1 MENYKE
7 LPEITFGGT
16 TWLVDTAEFQ
26 LLEKGNLSNNIE
38 GSELMYTPMGYSFI
52 YSKSLKG
59 IINDDEFMSNN
70 FTGAQIKN
78 DIMYVQIPQ
87 FVDMDM
93 KGVAS
98 KYGWAPD
105 DLLGRIDYEIMVDRR
120 PYMDS
125 DEPLRGIF
133 NDVIFEKYRDAG
145 KSVVELPMDEYLKS
159 HLVLVKEFLDE
170 VPQAAEKIEQDR
182 PDLKK
187 SIDEIYEKLTK
198 GDEARIAKQQIS
210 DVAVGFEN
218 ALFEFDFKN
227 FNLIEIGNPS
237 NIIET
242 GKMTDTGSGYEFYY
256 DPEKKNIAH
265 VQEGFK
271 EGSVGPYLVR
281 MGYFTILH
289 PSRVAK
295 AHNIP
300 LDQVMGR
307 TDREFIAN
315 QKFRESVKQKPN
327 DTPRQDRRRRR
338 GLGK

>member
-1 MENYKE
+1 MENFKE
-7 LPEITFGGT
+7 LPEITFGGV
-16 TWLVDTAEFQ
+16 TWLVDTAGFQ
-26 LLEKGNLSNNIE
+26 LLEKGNLGNNIE
-38 GSELMYTPMGYSFI
+38 ASDLMYSPMGYSFP
-52 YSKSLKG
+52 YSKSRRAAVT
-59 IINDDEFMSNN
+59 DQEFLHENYS
-70 FTGAQIKN
+70 GAQLKN
-78 DIMYVQIPQ
+78 DIIYVQIPQ

-93 KGVAS
+93 EGVS
-98 KYGWAPD
+98 RKYGWAPD

-145 KSVVELPMDEYLKS
+145 KSLVELPMDEYLKS

-170 VPQAAEKIEQDR
+170 VPQAAEKMEQDR

-187 SIDEIYEKLTK
+187 SIDEMY
-198 GDEARIAKQQIS
+198 AKFTIDNQDKNVTQQIS
-210 DVAVGFEN
+210 DVAAGFEN
-218 ALFEFDFKN
+218 AVFEFDFKN
-227 FNLIEIGNPS
+227 FNLIEVGNPS

-256 DPEKKNIAH
+256 DPKKKNIAN
-265 VQEGFK
+265 VPDGFK
-271 EGSVGPYLVR
+271 EGPVGPYLVQ
-281 MGYFTILH
+281 MGYFTLLH

-338 GLGK
+338 GLGR

>member
-16 TWLVDTAEFQ
+16 TWLVDTAGFQ

-38 GSELMYTPMGYSFI
+38 ASEIMYSPMGYSFP
-52 YSKSLKG
+52 YSKSRRTA
-59 IINDDEFMSNN
+59 ITDIEFLHANYSEK
-70 FTGAQIKN
+70 QLKN
-78 DIMYVQIPQ
+78 DIIYVQMPQ
-87 FVDMDM
+87 FVEMDLE
-93 KGVAS
+93 GVS
-98 KYGWAPD
+98 RKYGWSPE
-105 DLLGRIDYEIMVDRR
+105 DLVDKKDYEILLDRQLSI
-120 PYMDS
+120 DAK
-125 DEPLRGIF
+125 EPLRCLF
-133 NDVIFEKYRDAG
+133 NDIIFEEYRDSG
-145 KSVVELPMDEYLKS
+145 KAVLEIPMDEYLKS

-170 VPQAAEKIEQDR
+170 VPQAAEKMEQDH

-187 SIDEIYEKLTK
+187 SLDEIYHKLTK
-198 GDEARIAKQQIS
+198 GDEGRTAKQQIS
-210 DVAVGFEN
+210 DVGVGFEN

-242 GKMTDTGSGYEFYY
+242 TEMTDTGSGYEFYY
-256 DPEKKNIAH
+256 DPERKNIAN
-265 VQEGFK
+265 VPIGFK
-271 EGSVGPYLVR
+271 EGPVGPYLVR
-281 MGYFTILH
+281 IGYFTILH
-289 PSRVAK
+289 PTRIAK

-315 QKFRESVKQKPN
+315 QKFRESMKQKPN
-327 DTPRQDRRRRR
+327 DAPRQDRRRRR